1 MFEVGVDIV
10 KIKRI
15 ESLLAKFG
23 NKGMERFLS
32 ESEIEIAK
40 NPQSLAGFWAAKEA
54 CAKALKCGIGK
65 ELGFH
70 DMWIL
75 KDKKDAPMLH
85 LSAEKLAYFKI
96 HSLSLSIS
104 HDGGF
109 AIAVVAVSFKN
120 K

>member
-1 MFEVGVDIV
+1 MFDVGVDIV
-10 KIKRI
+10 KIQRI
-15 ESLLAKFG
+15 ESLVAKFG
-23 NKGMERFLS
+23 EKGLQRFLNH
-32 ESEIEIAK
+32 SEIQIAK

-70 DMWIL
+70 DIWIS
-75 KDKKDAPMLH
+75 KNQKGAPLLH
-85 LSAEKLAYFKI
+85 LSNEKMEYFNL
-96 HSLSLSIS
+96 HSLSLSLS

-120 K
+120 Q

>member
-1 MFEVGVDIV
+1 MFDVGVDIV
-10 KIKRI
+10 KIQRI

-23 NKGMERFLS
+23 EKGLQKFLNY
-32 ESEIEIAK
+32 SEIQIAK

-70 DMWIL
+70 DIWISKNQKGAQL
-75 KDKKDAPMLH
+75 LT
-85 LSAEKLAYFKI
+85 LSNEKMDYFNL
-96 HSLSLSIS
+96 HSLSLSLS

-120 K
+120 